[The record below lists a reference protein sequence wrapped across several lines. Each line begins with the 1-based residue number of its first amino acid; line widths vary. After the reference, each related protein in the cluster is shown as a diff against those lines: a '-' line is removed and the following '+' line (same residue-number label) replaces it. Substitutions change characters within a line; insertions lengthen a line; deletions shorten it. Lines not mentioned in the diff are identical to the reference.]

1 MYCLDAARS
10 RPSRYCKAGRR
21 MKPLHVIAAALA
33 ATSLWVVAA
42 ESVGKLP
49 SPWSITGDR
58 VSSYQAGIDNLET
71 VSGKGAKFLR
81 YTQGDDKSYAALVQA
96 ISAQRYLGQRV
107 RFRAKI
113 KTRNVSNWAGLWMQ
127 VQATQRPNAA
137 FYNSSDQPI
146 KGSTNWQLRSVTL
159 DVPQDAV
166 SIAFGVINSGNGQ
179 VWIDELSFEVVG
191 KDVPVDVMPAAG
203 LPEQPT
209 L

>member
-1 MYCLDAARS
+1 
-10 RPSRYCKAGRR
+10 

-49 SPWSITGDR
+49 PPWFVGGDR
-58 VSSYQAGIDNLET
+58 VSSYSAGIDNMET

-81 YTQGDDKSYAALVQA
+81 YTQGDDKSFAALTQV
-96 ISAQRYLGQRV
+96 ISAQRYAGQRV

-113 KTRNVSNWAGLWMQ
+113 RTRDVTQWAGLWMA
-127 VQATQRPNAA
+127 VQSSRGTNAG
-137 FYNSSDQPI
+137 FYNSADRPV
-146 KGSTNWQLRSVTL
+146 KGSTDWQVRSVTL
-159 DVPQDAV
+159 DVPPGAT
-166 SIAFGVINSGNGQ
+166 SITFGVINSGAGQ
-179 VWIDELSFEVVG
+179 VWIDELAFDVVG
-191 KDVPVDVMPAAG
+191 SDVPVDVMPAAS